1 MRKLSSVQRFLTT
14 KMKGVSPMKRGF
26 AIPLY
31 GRCVMGLRHGL
42 PYRLYL
48 LCFAALFLLSSCA
61 APFVAPT
68 KEFVHTTSRPVT
80 EVDDLVVVVDAC
92 MTMDRLKDY
101 ISVEDSRTIASYM
114 ASSLTSYFD
123 NIGYEVSECYTPFVG
138 SFKSAEETFVVR
150 QQRKDESAD
159 VSPPFF
165 IEDGTPEN
173 TACQKAYARVIRE
186 ILSDVEQKEK
196 PPADIFN
203 ANETIRED
211 LRLLREHLQKRYI
224 LVVIGN
230 GKSVPG
236 LTTFTQRFATGMATG
251 LLTGGALMVS
261 VGNVSYIDTHAA
273 IIDLAEGELLWS
285 NSLRLTG
292 GNVCKEGFYATRNEK
307 LHTYSGWVQNVF
319 FHVPVK
325 TSTVIEAVK
334 NGERDLLEW
343 MLLTG
348 TDLDEGDGSQMTG
361 LHWACQNGDLKT
373 LRLLAKHGANVNC
386 QDAKGDTP
394 LHYAVQANQSNMV
407 KALLNLKADVHTTN
421 VQGKCPLDVAS
432 AGQNKKIVKML
443 NKYARQ

>member
-1 MRKLSSVQRFLTT
+1 
-14 KMKGVSPMKRGF
+14 
-26 AIPLY
+26 
-31 GRCVMGLRHGL
+31 
-42 PYRLYL
+42 
-48 LCFAALFLLSSCA
+48 
-61 APFVAPT
+61 
-68 KEFVHTTSRPVT
+68 
-80 EVDDLVVVVDAC
+80 
-92 MTMDRLKDY
+92 MDRLKDY
-101 ISVEDSRTIASYM
+101 VCVEDSRQIEAHM
-114 ASSLTSYFD
+114 VSSLTSYFD
-123 NIGYEVSECYTPFVG
+123 NIGYEVSECCTPFVG

-150 QQRKDESAD
+150 QQRKDKSAD

-165 IEDGTPEN
+165 IEDDVPEN
-173 TACQKAYARVIRE
+173 GGCQEAFARVIRE
-186 ILSDVEQKEK
+186 ILSDVEQKEN

-211 LRLLREHLQKRYI
+211 LRLLQEHLQTRYV
-224 LVVIGN
+224 LVVIGD

-261 VGNVSYIDTHAA
+261 VGNISYIDTYAA

-292 GNVCKEGFYATRNEK
+292 GKVCKEAFYSAWNEK

-319 FHVPVK
+319 FHIPVK
-325 TSTVIEAVK
+325 SSTVIEAVK
-334 NGERDLLEW
+334 NGERERLEW

-348 TDLDEGDGSQMTG
+348 TNLDESDSSQMTG

-394 LHYAVQANQSNMV
+394 LHYAVQGNQSNMV
-407 KALLNLKADVHTTN
+407 KALLKLKPDVHTTN
-421 VQGKCPLDVAS
+421 AQGRCPLDVAS

-443 NKYARQ
+443 NKYAKQ